1 MDKEIVVDII
11 IEAGNDL
18 NEDEYS
24 QVATRRILI
33 GSSQVLT
40 PRVIPSILKSKRI
53 DNVEMG

>member
-1 MDKEIVVDII
+1 MVVDVI

-18 NEDEYS
+18 NDDEYS
-24 QVATRRILI
+24 QVTTPRILI
-33 GSSQVLT
+33 GSSQALT